1 MTGAIFFQ
9 IIIKIQQ
16 YCEIMKIVQL
26 IIISFFISVI
36 WTGQNSFAQ
45 TLPDSEEAEKSDDK
59 KAISTHPEQ
68 PPVALRGD
76 DIGEVSRIVM
86 DGIPEK
92 GYKLR
97 ADNNKLHILF
107 TDFAWSFLK
116 EDMDALRFLKNI
128 DKITYLIEDNL
139 TVLTIVYN
147 CPCQAD
153 VYKWHD
159 KKLVI
164 DVFSLDAVSNP
175 AKVKPDMLQEAE
187 KQEAA
192 QEKKAKEEL
201 QPQASQDSKPLK
213 TDSVKDFEKNLKKL
227 LSAAEEQGIVTL
239 KPKTE
244 PVKDVLPTEVI
255 EKIIL
260 ESKPQIKLAELKPEI
275 KIDVERKFENI
286 PDIQTQTLLPTDK
299 DIFKGGVHQCLPDAA
314 FQLPPNDP
322 ASDTF
327 YDKLTDY
334 RGKLIGEFDEND
346 TEMSLKLAQHYISYG
361 LGEEAIETLKVFGA
375 PEHRGYIAQSMAEL
389 LTNRT
394 PSSESVFAESDKCH
408 GVQALW
414 AAYRYYR
421 MGDENKAKELSDF
434 PEAPEMIA
442 TLPVTLQKDIGTAL
456 ALNLVRGGSYKT
468 AEAMIDEIAKKTN
481 QFDHSVLLVRG
492 LIDVQNGLSD
502 RALETLEEVMTKT
515 TGLDQQM
522 AALALSELK
531 LAMNKPLSVRD
542 VSALEEMVFL
552 KSRELTGARAL
563 ALIAENESRYGN
575 FFRAFHRLSEN
586 IFHEDGVK
594 DPVTI
599 KSEQLFRRLA
609 VAGEGLEN
617 PNNFNVYYQYKRLL
631 PDDPF
636 LHVSFAKKLYDYG
649 HDDPALNI
657 VETMEIQHPDYFV
670 KHDESYFKGKIL
682 FRLGRYEEALMALD
696 KPYIDDKEYMSL
708 KAEALYYTGNYQE
721 AYNALLPFK
730 DTKSD
735 IARARYALAAK
746 QWDFAQKAY
755 ESASVTESNPDFYY
769 GAKASGYMSGHQ
781 YPGDATQYEKT
792 TDIVFHQ
799 PDKQAKAIEDIV
811 KETDKIIELVKER
824 HEKISPLFDKAETL
838 IMDNSIYAS
847 LSGSCFAS

>member
-1 MTGAIFFQ
+1 
-9 IIIKIQQ
+9 
-16 YCEIMKIVQL
+16 MKIIQL
-26 IIISFFISVI
+26 IIISFFISVLG
-36 WTGQNSFAQ
+36 TGQNSFAQ
-45 TLPDSEEAEKSDDK
+45 TSSESEISEDK
-59 KAISTHPEQ
+59 KEVSTHPDQ

-97 ADNNKLHILF
+97 AENNKLHILF

-116 EDMDALRFLKNI
+116 EDMEALGFLKNI
-128 DKITYLIEDNL
+128 DKITYLIQDNL
-139 TVLTIVYN
+139 TVLTVVYN

-159 KKLVI
+159 EKLVI

-175 AKVKPDMLQEAE
+175 AKVKPDMLKEAE
-187 KQEAA
+187 KQEAIKK
-192 QEKKAKEEL
+192 EKAKKEEIT
-201 QPQASQDSKPLK
+201 PQASDDTKPLK
-213 TDSVKDFEKNLKKL
+213 TDSIKDFEKNLKRL
-227 LSAAEEQGIVTL
+227 LNAAEEQGIVTL
-239 KPKTE
+239 KAKAEPPKE
-244 PVKDVLPTEVI
+244 NLPTDVI

-260 ESKPQIKLAELKPEI
+260 ESENNGTVATLAQEIKNSPEKKPEI
-275 KIDVERKFENI
+275 ATN
-286 PDIQTQTLLPTDK
+286 TQNEKLLPTDK
-299 DIFKGGVHQCLPDAA
+299 DIFKGGIHQCLPDAA
-314 FQLPPNDP
+314 FNLPPNDP

-346 TEMSLKLAQHYISYG
+346 TEISLKLAHHYISYG
-361 LGEEAIETLKVFGA
+361 LGEEAIETLRVFGA

-389 LTNRT
+389 LTSRT
-394 PSSESVFAESDKCH
+394 PSADSVFANSDKCH

-421 MGDENKAKELSDF
+421 MGDEKKAKELSDF
-434 PEAPEMIA
+434 PEAPQMIA
-442 TLPVTLQKDIGTAL
+442 TLPITLQKDIGTAL
-456 ALNLVRGGSYKT
+456 ALNLVRNGSYKT
-468 AEAMIDEIAKKTN
+468 AEAMIDAIAKKTN

-492 LIDVQNGLSD
+492 LIDAQNGLSD
-502 RALETLEEVMTKT
+502 RALDTLEEVMTKT
-515 TGLDQQM
+515 TGIDQQM

-531 LAMNKPLSVRD
+531 LAMNKSLSVRD

-552 KSRELTGARAL
+552 KSRELIGAQSL

-575 FFRAFHRLSEN
+575 FFRAFNRLSDN
-586 IFHEDGVK
+586 VFHEEGLK

-609 VAGEGLEN
+609 VAGEGLDN
-617 PNNFNVYYQYKRLL
+617 PNNFNVYYHYKRLL

-649 HDDPALNI
+649 HDDPALKI
-657 VETMEIQHPDYFV
+657 VERVEFEHPDYFV
-670 KHDESYFKGKIL
+670 KHDESYFKGKLL
-682 FRLGRYEEALMALD
+682 FRLGRYEEALMALNQ
-696 KPYIDDKEYMSL
+696 PYRDDKDYMSL

-746 QWDFAQKAY
+746 QWDSAQKAY
-755 ESASVTESNPDFYY
+755 ESASATENNPDFYY

-781 YPGDATQYEKT
+781 YPGDATQYDKT

-799 PDKQAKAIEDIV
+799 PNRQAKAIEDIV

-824 HEKISPLFDKAETL
+824 HEKISPLFDKAETP
-838 IMDNSIYAS
+838 DN
-847 LSGSCFAS
+847 G